1 MALSTKQL
9 SALVDKHYLKHQ
21 QRLAEQKK
29 VDALEK
35 QEKEMRDS
43 IMGELKAQKTQTVG
57 GKVGRAELK
66 FKKFPVVTDS
76 AAFEKFAKKKG
87 NEDLIKHTPNPTAI
101 KDRWENDVQVP
112 GVKAE
117 EVVTLSI
124 TKA

>member
-9 SALVDKHYLKHQ
+9 SALADKYYLKRQ

-29 VDALEK
+29 VDALEED
-35 QEKEMRDS
+35 EKRMRDT
-43 IMGELKAQKTQTVG
+43 IMGELKAQKAQTVG
-57 GKVGRAELK
+57 GKVGCAELK
-66 FKKFPVVTDS
+66 FKKFPVISDQ
-76 AAFEKFAKKKG
+76 AAFDKYAKKKG
-87 NEDLIKHTPNPTAI
+87 NEDLIKHTMNATAV
-101 KDRWENDVQVP
+101 KERWENGVVIP